1 MKQSNLFT
9 KTRKEAPKD
18 EESKNAK
25 LLIRAGFVHK
35 EMAGVYDILPLGL
48 RVMNKIEN
56 IIREEMNKLGGQE
69 LHLSALQDKSSWKKT
84 NRWDDEVVDV
94 WFKTKLKNDSEVG
107 LGVTHEEPLTN
118 LLKDHIRS
126 YKDLPSY
133 LYQFQT
139 KFRNEVRSKSGVMRG
154 REFLMK
160 DLYSFSIN
168 EEEHNLFYEKAKEA
182 YINIF
187 KKVGLGDTTYLTLAS
202 GGSFSQFSHEFQT
215 LSEAG
220 EDNIFVDEDKKIAI
234 NEEVMSEN
242 TCAKLGVN
250 KEDLIS
256 KKSIEVGNIFTLGTK
271 FSEALELKFQDEDGK
286 DTPVFMGSYG
296 IGIGRLMG
304 TIVETFSDEKGIIW
318 PESVAPFDAH
328 ILLLATDNQE
338 AKKMADDIY
347 RDLNEIGV
355 EVLYDDRDARS
366 GDKFNDADLIGL
378 PYQIVIGNKT
388 IEENLIEVKNRKTGE
403 IEKIAYSE
411 VVSGEFLKR

>member
-56 IIREEMNKLGGQE
+56 IIREEMNALGGQE
-69 LHLSALQDKSSWKKT
+69 LHLSALQDKGAWEKT
-84 NRWDDEVVDV
+84 DRWDDKIVDV

-139 KFRNEVRSKSGVMRG
+139 KFRNEVRAKSGMMRG

-168 EEEHNLFYEKAKEA
+168 EDEHNLFYEKVKEA
-182 YINIF
+182 YTNIF
-187 KKVGLGDTTYLTLAS
+187 NKVGLGDTTYLTLAS

-215 LSEAG
+215 LSDAG
-220 EDNIFVDEDKKIAI
+220 EDTIFVDENKKIAI
-234 NEEVMSEN
+234 NDEVMNEN
-242 TCAKLGVN
+242 TCTKLGVK
-250 KEDLIS
+250 KEELVS

-271 FSEALELKFQDEDGK
+271 FSEALELKVQDEDGK
-286 DTPVFMGSYG
+286 DTLVFMGSYG
-296 IGIGRLMG
+296 IGVGRLMG

-318 PESVAPFDAH
+318 PESVAPFDVH
-328 ILLLATDNQE
+328 ILLLATDNKE

-347 RDLNEIGV
+347 KDLNEIGV
-355 EVLYDDRDARS
+355 EVLYDDRDTRS
-366 GDKFNDADLIGL
+366 GDKFNDAELMGL
-378 PYQIVIGNKT
+378 PYQIIIGNKT
-388 IEENLIEVKNRKTGE
+388 VEEDMIEVKNRTTGE
-403 IEKIAYSE
+403 IEKISYSD

>member
-35 EMAGVYDILPLGL
+35 EMAGVYDLLPLGL
-48 RVMNKIEN
+48 KVMNKIED
-56 IIREEMNKLGGQE
+56 IIREEMNALGGQE
-69 LHLSALQDKSSWKKT
+69 LHLSALQDKGAWEKT
-84 NRWDDEVVDV
+84 NRWDDKILDV

-139 KFRNEVRSKSGVMRG
+139 KFRNEVRAKSGMMRG

-168 EEEHNLFYEKAKEA
+168 EDEHNLFYEKAKEA
-182 YINIF
+182 YTNIF
-187 KKVGLGDTTYLTLAS
+187 KKVGLGDTTYLTTAS

-215 LSEAG
+215 LSDAG
-220 EDNIFVDEDKKIAI
+220 EDTIFIDETKKIAI
-234 NEEVMSEN
+234 NDEVMNEN
-242 TCAKLGVN
+242 TCTKLGVK
-250 KEDLIS
+250 KEELVS
-256 KKSIEVGNIFTLGTK
+256 KKAIEVGNIFTLGTK
-271 FSEALELKFQDEDGK
+271 FSEALELKVKGEDGK

-296 IGIGRLMG
+296 IGVGRLMG

-318 PESVAPFDAH
+318 PKSVAPFDVH
-328 ILLLATDNQE
+328 LLLLSTDNKE
-338 AKKMADDIY
+338 AKEMADNIY
-347 RDLNEIGV
+347 KDLNEIGV

-366 GDKFNDADLIGL
+366 GDKFNDADLMGM
-378 PYQIVIGNKT
+378 PYQVIIGNKT
-388 IEENLIEVKNRKTGE
+388 VEENMIEVKNRATGE
-403 IEKIAYSE
+403 IEKISYSD